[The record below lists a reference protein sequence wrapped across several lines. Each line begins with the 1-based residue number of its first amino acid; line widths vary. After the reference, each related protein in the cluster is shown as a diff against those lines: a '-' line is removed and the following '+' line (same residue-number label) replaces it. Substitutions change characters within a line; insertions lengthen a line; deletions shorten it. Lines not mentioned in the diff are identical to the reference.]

1 MVSTPSRSRPSL
13 FPIFSSFPSRRF
25 SRIRLL
31 SPQALLARLTQRLA
45 ILTRGTAMLPVRQ
58 QTLRSTL
65 QWSYDLLDTHERCLF
80 RYLSIFV
87 GSFTLE
93 AAEEVCG
100 ALRQDDRGAAGSVL
114 DGGDSLLE
122 KSLLHRGE
130 WQSGEPRLAMLETIR
145 EYGLECLAASGEM
158 EIVRQAHAI
167 YYQALARKAV
177 SHLHSSEK
185 RSFR

>member
-1 MVSTPSRSRPSL
+1 
-13 FPIFSSFPSRRF
+13 
-25 SRIRLL
+25 
-31 SPQALLARLTQRLA
+31 
-45 ILTRGTAMLPVRQ
+45 
-58 QTLRSTL
+58 L

-185 RSFR
+185 RRWLDQLEQDKWNCIKPVWRCSRRRETHWVRRGCSVIEGLQPCTRRNIPARVNSWRRAW